1 MNKKQD
7 NLEYAK
13 GYGKNYAD
21 LRKKEYNHV
30 KDYTVREL
38 ADELF
43 ISASTISKI
52 ENEKVYP
59 TVEQVKSYK
68 KFFHV
73 SLDYLTG
80 ETKAKQSDIQ
90 MICEY
95 TGLSEK
101 AIHTLVEFKKCQEL
115 DRLYNKEY
123 HDKRFS
129 KFQYTDTISCLLCD
143 MHDNPGTVFS
153 LAAALNYN
161 NEEQLY
167 NEGSYTSID
176 KFCELFPEAY
186 QWSKDKL
193 VIYTNHDN
201 FNFIKIKLEK
211 IFTRTLRRIIQKN
224 NPADNDLD
232 IYNDEYRNITDINED
247 QKIDK

>member
-7 NLEYAK
+7 NLEYVK

-73 SLDYLTG
+73 STFNL
-80 ETKAKQSDIQ
+80 
-90 MICEY
+90 
-95 TGLSEK
+95 GLP
-101 AIHTLVEFKKCQEL
+101 
-115 DRLYNKEY
+115 DRV
-123 HDKRFS
+123 R
-129 KFQYTDTISCLLCD
+129 Q
-143 MHDNPGTVFS
+143 
-153 LAAALNYN
+153 
-161 NEEQLY
+161 
-167 NEGSYTSID
+167 
-176 KFCELFPEAY
+176 
-186 QWSKDKL
+186 
-193 VIYTNHDN
+193 
-201 FNFIKIKLEK
+201 
-211 IFTRTLRRIIQKN
+211 
-224 NPADNDLD
+224 
-232 IYNDEYRNITDINED
+232 
-247 QKIDK
+247 

>member
-7 NLEYAK
+7 NLEYVK

-101 AIHTLVEFKKCQEL
+101 SVTLLRLLNLYSMQE
-115 DRLYNKEY
+115 DDHEIVVIDKIISYFDY
-123 HDKRFS
+123 HDLIIHSIK
-129 KFQYTDTISCLLCD
+129 YLLNLD
-143 MHDNPGTVFS
+143 LSEKSDEYINDF
-153 LAAALNYN
+153 A
-161 NEEQLY
+161 
-167 NEGSYTSID
+167 
-176 KFCELFPEAY
+176 KLFPEANKWLSGKGIVVSNERELY
-186 QWSKDKL
+186 N
-193 VIYTNHDN
+193 VIESV
-201 FNFIKIKLEK
+201 KERLGEM
-211 IFTRTLRRIIQKN
+211 L
-224 NPADNDLD
+224 LD
-232 IYNDEYRNITDINED
+232 IVYNENPSFTKNDRYISLISEHMHKSSY
-247 QKIDK
+247 IDFLNDNLE